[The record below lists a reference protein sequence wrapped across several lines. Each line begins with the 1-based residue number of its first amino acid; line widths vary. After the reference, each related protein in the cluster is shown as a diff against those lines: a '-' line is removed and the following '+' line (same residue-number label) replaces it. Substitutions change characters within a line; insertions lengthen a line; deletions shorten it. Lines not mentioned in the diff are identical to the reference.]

1 MTQIPSPHPFRPE
14 LAILRSGIAAGSA
27 LRRGV
32 IVLGNFDGFHRGH
45 QFLIRSARRIA
56 ADGRAVGVMSVEPHP
71 RQVFSP
77 EAAPFRLALPEQ
89 KHRTARRIGLDY
101 LFEPVFDRA
110 FAGMTPCDFIDE
122 VLCRRLGVSH
132 VVVGADFHFGA
143 KRAGT
148 TQTLTQEATA
158 RGIGVTV
165 LPLQGGFSST
175 AARQAILAGDMRQ
188 ARRCLGR
195 PWEAVLDP
203 GQRLAPAQ
211 IRPPAGRYL
220 VRTQRSAQAGPVRL
234 DADGRILSA
243 ESLPRR
249 IEFLDRH
256 D

>member
-1 MTQIPSPHPFRPE
+1 MTQIPSSHPFRPE
-14 LAILRSGIAAGSA
+14 LAILRSGIATGSA

-32 IVLGNFDGFHRGH
+32 VVLGNFDGFHRGH

-110 FAGMTPCDFIDE
+110 FAGMTPCAFIDE

-148 TQTLTQEATA
+148 TRTLAQECTA

-195 PWEAVLDP
+195 PWEGVLDA
-203 GQRLAPAQ
+203 GRLAPDQ

-220 VRTQRSAQAGPVRL
+220 VRTHRSAQAGPVRL
-234 DADGRILSA
+234 DADGRILSPD
-243 ESLPRR
+243 SLPRR